1 MQCCRAESVFVER
14 DFWSEKPSHKHMNYL
29 TSLNTN
35 GADWDSRIRS
45 SPFSVSSQDVDEE

>member
-1 MQCCRAESVFVER
+1 
-14 DFWSEKPSHKHMNYL
+14 MNYL